1 MNREIKLQ
9 VAGFLDNS
17 LVNGKGMRSVV
28 FVSGCSHK
36 CKSCQNKTMQ
46 DYGYGDNV
54 TVYDV
59 FERIKSNI
67 PIITGVT
74 FSGGEPFDQA
84 EALSELA
91 AEIKKLGLNVWS
103 YTGYTYEEILKSGDK
118 NKLKLL
124 RSIDTLVDGPFIEEL
139 KEGAPKYMGSTNQ
152 RIVKVKDILHF

>member
-1 MNREIKLQ
+1 MNKEIKLQ

-28 FVSGCSHK
+28 FVSGCSHN
-36 CKSCQNKTMQ
+36 CKNCQNKTMQ
-46 DYGYGDNV
+46 DYSYGDNV

-59 FERIKSNI
+59 LERIKSNI

-91 AEIKKLGLNVWS
+91 AEIKKLGLNIWS

-124 RSIDTLVDGPFIEEL
+124 RKIDTLVDGPFIEEL

>member
-1 MNREIKLQ
+1 MNRKIKLQ

-28 FVSGCSHK
+28 FVSGCSHN
-36 CKSCQNKTMQ
+36 CKNCQNKTMQ

-124 RSIDTLVDGPFIEEL
+124 HSIDTLVDGPFIEEL

>member
-1 MNREIKLQ
+1 MNKEIKLQ

-17 LVNGKGMRSVV
+17 LVNGKGMRCVV
-28 FVSGCSHK
+28 FVSGCSHN
-36 CKSCQNKTMQ
+36 CKNCQNKTMQ
-46 DYGYGDNV
+46 DYSYGDNV

-59 FERIKSNI
+59 LERIKSNI

-91 AEIKKLGLNVWS
+91 AEIKKLGLNIWS

-124 RSIDTLVDGPFIEEL
+124 RKIDTLVDGPFIEEL
-139 KEGAPKYMGSTNQ
+139 KEGAPSIWGPQIKG
-152 RIVKVKDILHF
+152 